1 MSNQRGWMILRG
13 LMGASAIALMG
24 YVAYRYS
31 IYNPPRHGSLYG
43 TIFPFALPFALLALA
58 LAWRPRLLAR
68 LPGAAGAASRSGATL
83 FSGLWMATGAMCVA
97 GFSKAVV
104 DAPVAGT
111 LDMLHIFSDHI
122 FLPVAVI
129 ALAWAPDRIARAL
142 GARDAATPS
151 DSDRIFTAAGG

>member
-13 LMGASAIALMG
+13 LMGAAAIALVG

-31 IYNPPRHGSLYG
+31 IFNPPRHGSLYG

-58 LAWRPRLLAR
+58 LAWRPRLLAA
-68 LPGAAGAASRSGATL
+68 LPGAAGAASRAGATL

-97 GFSKAVV
+97 GFSKAVAS
-104 DAPVAGT
+104 APVGGS

-142 GARDAATPS
+142 GATDAGTPS
-151 DSDRIFTAAGG
+151 DRKRIFTTAGG